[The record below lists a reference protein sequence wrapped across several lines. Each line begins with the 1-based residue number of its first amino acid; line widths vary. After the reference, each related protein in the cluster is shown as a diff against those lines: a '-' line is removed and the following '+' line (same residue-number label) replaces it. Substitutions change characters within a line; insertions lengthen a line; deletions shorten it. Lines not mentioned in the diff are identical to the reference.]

1 MEPVKI
7 NSLELENV
15 KRVKAVKFEPSA
27 NGLTIVGGNNMQ
39 GKSSVLDAISW
50 ALGGNKFQ
58 PTEPNR
64 QGSVNPPMLKITLSN
79 GLIVERKGKNSTL
92 YVTDPK
98 GEKAGQKLLDS
109 FVEEFALNLPKFMEM
124 KSLDKAKTLL
134 EIIGVEQQ
142 LIEFQR
148 KEESLYQERLLLGRE
163 KERKQKYAEELES
176 FENVPEVPIE
186 ISELIKQQQEI
197 LAKNGENQRA
207 RNNLKQNEQY
217 LENVNVQ
224 IADLKKKLE
233 GLENEKVHY
242 ENLVIQG
249 RKDTAQLED
258 ESTEELENSIRNS
271 EEINSKIRKNLEKNK
286 AMEDATQLAN
296 QYEEFTQ
303 KIDKVR
309 KDKFQLIKNAEL
321 PLEGLSVNDQV
332 ELTYKGMPWDNMSGA
347 EQLIVATA
355 IVRKLNPNCG
365 FVLMDKLEQ
374 MDLDTLKV
382 FGEWLEKENLQVIAT
397 RVSKG
402 EECQIIIEDG
412 YSETPGETLNKNET
426 KAELPKFELP
436 KF

>member
-15 KRVKAVKFEPSA
+15 KRVKAVKLNPSA
-27 NGLTIVGGNNMQ
+27 NGLTVIGGNNKQ
-39 GKSSVLDAISW
+39 GKSSVLDAIAW
-50 ALGGNKFQ
+50 VLGGNKFQ
-58 PTEPNR
+58 PSEPNR
-64 QGSVNPPMLKITLSN
+64 QGSVNPPNLKVTLSN

-134 EIIGVEQQ
+134 EIIGVEKQ
-142 LIEFQR
+142 LIEFQ
-148 KEESLYQERLLLGRE
+148 KQEDSLYQERLLLGRE

-176 FENVPEVPIE
+176 YDNVPEVPIE

-217 LENVNVQ
+217 LENVKVQ
-224 IADLKKKLE
+224 IAEIKKKLE

-249 RKDTAQLED
+249 HKSVDQLVD
-258 ESTEELENSIRNS
+258 ESTEELENNIRNS

-286 AMEDATQLAN
+286 AEEDAKDLQA
-296 QYEEFTQ
+296 QYNDLSE

-309 KDKFQLIKNAEL
+309 YEKLNLIKNAKL
-321 PLEGLSVNDQV
+321 PLPGLSVRDSGKEV
-332 ELTYKGMPWDNMSGA
+332 ELTYNDMPWDNMSGA

-374 MDLDTLKV
+374 LDLDTLND
-382 FGEWLEKENLQVIAT
+382 WRMA
-397 RVSKG
+397 
-402 EECQIIIEDG
+402 
-412 YSETPGETLNKNET
+412 
-426 KAELPKFELP
+426 
-436 KF
+436 